1 MSKRCEG
8 MEYNMISNQILQTTV
23 DGLKEISRVDL
34 CVIDA
39 EGKVVS

>member
-1 MSKRCEG
+1 
-8 MEYNMISNQILQTTV
+8 MISNQILQTTV

-39 EGKVVS
+39 EGILHVCTGTLFPAYL

>member
-1 MSKRCEG
+1 

-39 EGKVVS
+39 EGKVVFH

>member
-23 DGLKEISRVDL
+23 DGLKEILIYVLLMQRARL
-34 CVIDA
+34 
-39 EGKVVS
+39 